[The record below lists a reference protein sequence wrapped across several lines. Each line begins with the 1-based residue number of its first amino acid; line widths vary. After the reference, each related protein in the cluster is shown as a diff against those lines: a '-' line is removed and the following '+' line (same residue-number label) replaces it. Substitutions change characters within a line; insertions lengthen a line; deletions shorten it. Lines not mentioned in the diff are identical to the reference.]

1 MHLALFAA
9 APSELAP
16 GNPTLTPLQYG
27 LTAFGILVVLLLL
40 TFAFRNAGHR
50 H

>member
-9 APSELAP
+9 APELAAA
-16 GNPTLTPLQYG
+16 GHTLPPVGFG
-27 LTAFGILVVLLLL
+27 LTAFGILVALLLL
-40 TFAFRNAGHR
+40 AFAFRNAGNR